1 MLSRIIL
8 ASALCAALFLKVT
21 PASAQ
26 WFKLTTPGTPR
37 TADGRPN
44 LAAPTPRG
52 PDGKPLLGGIWQM
65 NGKYLQNIAAD
76 MKPGE
81 VPYQPWQE
89 QLFNSRQNGAGGRQ
103 DPAARCIPG
112 MPKLDALPYPFKII
126 ESPGM
131 VMMLFEGFTTF
142 RQIFTDG
149 RELPKDPNPAWF
161 GYSVAKWEGDDWVVN
176 TIGIKESTWLDNAGR
191 GHSDA
196 LHLIERFHRRDF
208 GHMDIEL
215 TIDDPKAYT
224 KPWTVK
230 EDLRLI
236 PDTELLEYICVENE
250 KDFGHLIGK

>member
-1 MLSRIIL
+1 MIF
-8 ASALCAALFLKVT
+8 ASVLFAAIALNVT

-26 WFKLTTPGTPR
+26 WFKIATPGTPR
-37 TADGRPN
+37 TPDGRPN
-44 LAAPTPRG
+44 LSAPTPRG
-52 PDGKPLLGGIWQM
+52 PDGKPILNGIWQM

-81 VPYQPWQE
+81 VPYQPWAE
-89 QLFNSRQNGAGGRQ
+89 QQFNSRQNGAGGRQ

-131 VMMLFEGFTTF
+131 MMMLFEGFTTF

-149 RELPKDPNPAWF
+149 RELPKDPNPTWF
-161 GYSVAKWEGDDWVVN
+161 GYSVGKWEGDDWVVN
-176 TIGIKESTWLDNAGR
+176 TTGIKESTWLDNAGR

-196 LHLIERFHRRDF
+196 LHLIERFKRRDF
-208 GHMDIEL
+208 GHLDIEL
-215 TIDDPKAYT
+215 TLDDPKAYT

-250 KDFGHLIGK
+250 KDYDHLIGK